1 MFSESL
7 IQIISGGTA
16 GIVSATV
23 TSPLDVVKTRL
34 QSSQSRGVH
43 DHIIVNASSQKI
55 RRTALR
61 FAMLDASKFQ
71 SMRLLSPAAAE
82 LYLRQIAKCEGISA
96 LWKGLLPTLVGI
108 VPSRAIYFCAYSH
121 SKKAFESVFDSGTTP
136 VHVCSAACSG
146 FVTTT
151 FANPIWMVRTRMQL
165 DHGAGACRMNVRNCI
180 LQIYREFGFRGF
192 LKGVTASYAGLTET
206 VLHFGVYEK
215 LKSVYLAH
223 QSNQLMDS
231 TPTMHFPLLM
241 LFGAIA
247 RLIASCMSYPHEVVR
262 TRLREKASHY
272 HGFFSTLVV
281 IYRLESWR
289 GLYSGLSVHLMKT
302 VPNSAFLMA
311 TYELTLYLLK
321 GQT

>member
-34 QSSQSRGVH
+34 QSSQSRSIHNQASGRGR
-43 DHIIVNASSQKI
+43 NAKL
-55 RRTALR
+55 RLGPLR
-61 FAMLDASKFQ
+61 FAVLNSSKFQ
-71 SMRLLSPAAAE
+71 NRRFFPNFLVLSQ
-82 LYLRQIAKCEGISA
+82 LREITRCEGISA

-121 SKKAFESVFDSGTTP
+121 SKKAFENVFDAGTTP

-151 FANPIWMVRTRMQL
+151 LSNPIWMVRTRMQL
-165 DHGAGACRMNVRNCI
+165 DHGAGVCRMNVKDCV
-180 LQIYREFGFRGF
+180 QQVYREYGLRGF
-192 LKGVTASYAGLTET
+192 LKGVTASYAGLSET
-206 VLHFGVYEK
+206 ILHFGVYEK
-215 LKSVYLAH
+215 LKSIYLAH
-223 QSNQLMDS
+223 RSNQFMNS
-231 TPTMHFPLLM
+231 MPTMHFPLLM
-241 LFGAIA
+241 LFGAVA
-247 RLIASCMSYPHEVVR
+247 RLVASCISYPHEVVR
-262 TRLREKASHY
+262 TRLREKASRY
-272 HGFFSTLVV
+272 HGFFRTLVV
-281 IYRLESWR
+281 IYRLESWH
-289 GLYSGLSVHLMKT
+289 GLYSGLSVHLIKT